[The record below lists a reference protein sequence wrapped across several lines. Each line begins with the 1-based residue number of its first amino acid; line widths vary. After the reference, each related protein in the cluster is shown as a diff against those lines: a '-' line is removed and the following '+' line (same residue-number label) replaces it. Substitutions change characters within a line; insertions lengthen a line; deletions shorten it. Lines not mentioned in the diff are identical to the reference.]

1 MKKKEKK
8 RNGIP
13 ARTRRGIL
21 AACMVFFFSLQ
32 IFQGKVLWR
41 ESTGESPGK
50 VLSGKV
56 PAEENERTQ
65 IMETTQQKEPV
76 SDAQTAQEKETREQE
91 REQLLTRLYARS
103 AALVDADSGRVLLGK
118 EEHVMRPMASTTK
131 IMTCILALEYLR
143 EHPDQTIE
151 VSDQAASQP
160 KVHLGMQ
167 KGEVFYIK
175 DLLYSLML
183 ESHNDSA
190 VAVAEGIAGSVEE
203 FAKEMNAKA
212 AEIGCKN
219 THFITPN
226 GLDAEDEGGVHST
239 TAEDLA
245 KIMRYCIM
253 TSGEK
258 ETFLE
263 VTRTKEYQ
271 FQDADR
277 KRTFSCHNHNAFL
290 DMMDGA
296 LSGKT
301 GFTADAGYCYVG
313 SLRRDDRTFIVALL
327 ACGWPDNKGYKWKD
341 TRRLMEYGL
350 EHYHYREVYR
360 NTVPDKL
367 LVVDAFDPEI
377 PYQTSE
383 KISLRVKNS
392 EESKK
397 ILLRE
402 EEEIRMEIKTVKCK
416 KAPVKKGE
424 KAGTVSYYLADEKI
438 AENVV
443 VTERAVEKR
452 TWEKCM
458 KIVTAKFL
466 TLESLV
472 WYVKYV

>member
-1 MKKKEKK
+1 MKRRPHKIVSVVLLAVLIAGMGMACRIQSLESRNKRWTENTETAGKILTESGKKEAQKQTNGTENDDAAQNAK
-8 RNGIP
+8 R
-13 ARTRRGIL
+13 
-21 AACMVFFFSLQ
+21 VF
-32 IFQGKVLWR
+32 GD
-41 ESTGESPGK
+41 E
-50 VLSGKV
+50 
-56 PAEENERTQ
+56 PAE
-65 IMETTQQKEPV
+65 
-76 SDAQTAQEKETREQE
+76 
-91 REQLLTRLYARS
+91 LYARS
-103 AALVDADSGRVLLGK
+103 AVLMDADSGRVLFGK
-118 EEHVMRPMASTTK
+118 DTDVVRPMASTTK
-131 IMTCILALEYLR
+131 IMTCILALESLR

-219 THFITPN
+219 PHFITPN

-313 SLRRDDRTFIVALL
+313 SLRWDDRTFIVALL
-327 ACGWPDNKGYKWKD
+327 ACGWPNNKGYKWND
-341 TRRLMEYGL
+341 TLSLMKYGENYNRIDGSIIMGWLREYNKERCAVADNQSWNTHKAKLSGETSFTSGLSYEEYRNELKLRVEQGDEEAAKALSLSNEIISYLNKRENGKQEAEGDNLL
-350 EHYHYREVYR
+350 EH
-360 NTVPDKL
+360 
-367 LVVDAFDPEI
+367 
-377 PYQTSE
+377 
-383 KISLRVKNS
+383 
-392 EESKK
+392 
-397 ILLRE
+397 
-402 EEEIRMEIKTVKCK
+402 
-416 KAPVKKGE
+416 
-424 KAGTVSYYLADEKI
+424 
-438 AENVV
+438 
-443 VTERAVEKR
+443 
-452 TWEKCM
+452 
-458 KIVTAKFL
+458 
-466 TLESLV
+466 
-472 WYVKYV
+472 

>member
-1 MKKKEKK
+1 MKKEEKK

-32 IFQGKVLWR
+32 IFQGKMLWR

-76 SDAQTAQEKETREQE
+76 SDAQTSQEKETREQE

-301 GFTADAGYCYVG
+301 GFTAEAGYCYVG
-313 SLRRDDRTFIVALL
+313 SLRRDERTFIVALL

-392 EESKK
+392 EKSKK

-458 KIVTAKFL
+458 KIVMAKFL

>member
-1 MKKKEKK
+1 MKRRPHKIVSVVLLAVLIAGMGMACRIQSLESRNKRWTENTETAGKILTESGKKEAQKQTNGTENDDAAQNAK
-8 RNGIP
+8 R
-13 ARTRRGIL
+13 
-21 AACMVFFFSLQ
+21 VF
-32 IFQGKVLWR
+32 GD
-41 ESTGESPGK
+41 E
-50 VLSGKV
+50 
-56 PAEENERTQ
+56 PAE
-65 IMETTQQKEPV
+65 
-76 SDAQTAQEKETREQE
+76 
-91 REQLLTRLYARS
+91 LYARS
-103 AALVDADSGRVLLGK
+103 AVLMDADSGRVLFGK
-118 EEHVMRPMASTTK
+118 DTDVVRPMASTTK
-131 IMTCILALEYLR
+131 IMTCILALESLR

-290 DMMDGA
+290 DMM
-296 LSGKT
+296 LS
-301 GFTADAGYCYVG
+301 
-313 SLRRDDRTFIVALL
+313 LI
-327 ACGWPDNKGYKWKD
+327 
-341 TRRLMEYGL
+341 
-350 EHYHYREVYR
+350 H
-360 NTVPDKL
+360 
-367 LVVDAFDPEI
+367 I
-377 PYQTSE
+377 
-383 KISLRVKNS
+383 
-392 EESKK
+392 
-397 ILLRE
+397 
-402 EEEIRMEIKTVKCK
+402 
-416 KAPVKKGE
+416 
-424 KAGTVSYYLADEKI
+424 
-438 AENVV
+438 
-443 VTERAVEKR
+443 
-452 TWEKCM
+452 
-458 KIVTAKFL
+458 
-466 TLESLV
+466 
-472 WYVKYV
+472 